1 MRRINKLSALAV
13 ARAERPGYYGDG
25 DGLWLQVAA
34 GGTKSWIF
42 RFTRNGR
49 RKEMG
54 LGPLRSVDLAGARA
68 KARDCRSLLLAGRD
82 PLEERRA
89 AARAQCAEAA
99 KSTTFDQCAAAY
111 IAAHRAAWKNQKHIG
126 QWQATLAQY
135 ASPMIGALPVAAV
148 DTGLVVKVLGPIW
161 NGKTETAKR
170 LRGRLEAIL
179 DWATVS
185 QLREGENPARW
196 RGHLDQLLPKP
207 ARIAP
212 VKNFAALPWKEIP
225 GFMRALRAREG
236 TAARALEFAIL
247 TAARSGE
254 VRGAAWSEIDLA
266 AQLWTVPAGRMKAG
280 IEHRVP
286 LSRAAIAVLAATGRC
301 GDLVFEGRKGGV
313 QLSDMSLTAVL
324 RRMGRAD
331 ITVHGFRSAFR
342 DWCAEAAGNEFS
354 REACEH
360 ALAHRLPDK
369 VEAAYRRGDL
379 LDKRIR
385 LMQAWADYCTGET
398 ANRCVAGT
406 RN

>member
-1 MRRINKLSALAV
+1 MRRVNKLSALAV

-25 DGLWLQVAA
+25 DGLWLQVSD
-34 GGTKSWIF
+34 GGAKSWIF
-42 RFTRNGR
+42 RFARNGR

-54 LGPLRSVDLAGARA
+54 LGPLRAVDLAGARA
-68 KARDCRSLLLAGRD
+68 KARDCRSLLLEGRD
-82 PLEERRA
+82 PLEEKRA
-89 AARAQCAEAA
+89 AVRAQRAEAA
-99 KSTTFDQCAAAY
+99 KFTTFDQCAAAY

-135 ASPMIGALPVAAV
+135 ASPVIGALPVAAI

-161 NGKTETAKR
+161 HAKTETAKR

-185 QLREGENPARW
+185 QLRDGENPARW

-207 ARIAP
+207 TRIAP
-212 VKNFAALPWKEIP
+212 VKNFPALPWKEVP
-225 GFMRALRAREG
+225 GFMLALRARDG

-254 VRGAAWSEIDLA
+254 VRGAAWGEIDLSEK
-266 AQLWTVPAGRMKAG
+266 LWIVPAARMKAG
-280 IEHRVP
+280 VEHRVP
-286 LSRAAIAVLAATGRC
+286 LSPAAIKVLSECPRF
-301 GDLVFEGRKGGV
+301 GDLVFKGRKSGV

-324 RRMGRAD
+324 RRMGRGD

-354 REACEH
+354 REVCEH
-360 ALAHRLPDK
+360 ALAHRLPDR

-379 LDKRIR
+379 LDKRKR
-385 LMQAWADYCTGET
+385 LMEAWGDYCNGQT
-398 ANRCVAGT
+398 
-406 RN
+406 

>member
-1 MRRINKLSALAV
+1 VPARR
-13 ARAERPGYYGDG
+13 RAT
-25 DGLWLQVAA
+25 VAA
-34 GGTKSWIF
+34 SCSQGATRWRSGG
-42 RFTRNGR
+42 R
-49 RKEMG
+49 
-54 LGPLRSVDLAGARA
+54 P
-68 KARDCRSLLLAGRD
+68 
-82 PLEERRA
+82 
-89 AARAQCAEAA
+89 RAQRAEAA
-99 KSTTFDQCAAAY
+99 KFTTFDQCAAAY

-135 ASPMIGALPVAAV
+135 ASPVIGALPVAAV

-161 NGKTETAKR
+161 HDKTETAKR
-170 LRGRLEAIL
+170 LRGRLEAVL

-196 RGHLDQLLPKP
+196 RGHLDQLLPEP
-207 ARIAP
+207 TRIAP
-212 VKNFAALPWKEIP
+212 VKNFAALPWKDIP
-225 GFMRALRAREG
+225 AFMRALRTREG

-254 VRGAAWSEIDLA
+254 VRGAAWCEIDLV
-266 AQLWTVPAGRMKAG
+266 AQLWTVPAERMKAG

-286 LSRAAIAVLAATGRC
+286 LSHAALAVVTAAGRC

-324 RRMGRAD
+324 RRMGRPD

-354 REACEH
+354 REVCEH
-360 ALAHRLPDK
+360 ALAHRLPDR

-379 LDKRIR
+379 LEKRIR
-385 LMQAWADYCTGET
+385 LMQAWADYCTE
-398 ANRCVAGT
+398 AS
-406 RN
+406 

>member
-1 MRRINKLSALAV
+1 MRRVNKLSALAV
-13 ARAERPGYYGDG
+13 ARAQRPGYYGDG

-42 RFTRNGR
+42 RFSRNGQ

-54 LGPLRSVDLAGARA
+54 LGPLRLVDVAGARA
-68 KARDCRSLLLAGRD
+68 KARDCRSLLLEGRD
-82 PLEERRA
+82 PLEEKRA
-89 AARAQCAEAA
+89 AARAKRAEAA
-99 KSTTFDQCAAAY
+99 RFTTFDQCAAAY

-135 ASPMIGALPVAAV
+135 ASPVIGALPVAAI

-161 NGKTETAKR
+161 HAKTETAKR

-207 ARIAP
+207 TRIAP
-212 VKNFAALPWKEIP
+212 VKNFAALAWKEIP
-225 GFMRALRAREG
+225 GFMRALRTREG
-236 TAARALEFAIL
+236 MAARALEFAIL

-254 VRGAAWSEIDLA
+254 VRGAAWSEIDMA
-266 AQLWTVPAGRMKAG
+266 AELWTVPAERMKAG

-286 LSRAAIAVLAATGRC
+286 LSHAAIAVLAAVLTAVGRC

-324 RRMGRAD
+324 RRMGRPD

-354 REACEH
+354 REVCEH
-360 ALAHRLPDK
+360 ALAHRLPDR

-385 LMQAWADYCTGET
+385 LMQAWANYCTGES
-398 ANRCVAGT
+398 
-406 RN
+406 